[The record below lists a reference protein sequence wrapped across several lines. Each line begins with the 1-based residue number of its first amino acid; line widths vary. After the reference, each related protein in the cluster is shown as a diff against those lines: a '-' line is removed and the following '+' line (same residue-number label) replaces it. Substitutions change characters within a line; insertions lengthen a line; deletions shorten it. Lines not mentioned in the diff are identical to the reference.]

1 MAAFFR
7 FNDAAAGGTA
17 SHSTL
22 RGSSQFR
29 FCTGKC
35 QCEKPPEG
43 GVEISPG
50 KWRCGACW
58 IELARKRQA
67 H

>member
-1 MAAFFR
+1 MH
-7 FNDAAAGGTA
+7 NNTKV
-17 SHSTL
+17 SSPPSVL
-22 RGSSQFR
+22 RGASQYR

-35 QCEKPPEG
+35 QDARPPEG
-43 GVEISPG
+43 GVELTPG

-58 IELARKRQA
+58 IEVSRKR

>member
-1 MAAFFR
+1 MAPYFR
-7 FNDAAAGGTA
+7 FDNSPVEAETHG
-17 SHSTL
+17 STL

-35 QCEKPPEG
+35 QGKKPPEG

-50 KWRCGACW
+50 KWWCGACW
-58 IELARKRQA
+58 IDLARKRLA

>member
-1 MAAFFR
+1 MAPFFR
-7 FNDAAAGGTA
+7 FNQTDSTSGAR
-17 SHSTL
+17 STL
-22 RGSSQFR
+22 RSSGQFR

-35 QCEKPPEG
+35 QSEKPPEG
-43 GVEISPG
+43 GVETSPG

-58 IELARKRQA
+58 IEMARKRQS

>member
-1 MAAFFR
+1 MAPYFR
-7 FNDAAAGGTA
+7 FDNSADDAAARN
-17 SHSTL
+17 STL

-35 QCEKPPEG
+35 QGEKPPEG
-43 GVEISPG
+43 GVEISQG

-58 IELARKRQA
+58 IELMRKRQT